1 MQSELSIVADH
12 LAGDQ
17 SQVVAE
23 PSLPAAE
30 VDSWAGTVRV
40 EWDAEAAATSLGQL
54 PFFIDFLKTS
64 GLFDGFVSDCP
75 LAYAS
80 PNAPKTRDLLGT
92 AMLSMLAGHR
102 RYAHISALRFDGVLP
117 DLLGMK
123 KVVSEDSVRRG
134 LKKIDPQAGAGWV
147 RRHLLSCVEPLL
159 SEPWI
164 LDADTTIKPIYGH
177 QEGAEIGYNPKKPGR
192 PSHCYHTYAMAG
204 TRLILDVEL
213 SPGDEHTSNYAAPAL
228 WALLDRLGRECWPRL
243 LRGDAGFGVEP
254 IMAKAE
260 ARGLAYLFKLRL
272 TKNVRRMVEKLA
284 QTEDWIDAGAGFQ
297 AKESFVR
304 LTGWREQRRAIVLR
318 RRIDGDVALSSR
330 DDNGQL
336 KLSFAQVEPDRELWH
351 YQVLVTNL
359 AFETSAFGQL
369 YRDRG
374 DDENI
379 FDEMKNQW
387 GWGGFTTHDLARCRL
402 AAQMNALFFDWWNIF
417 ARLGE
422 PDRHR
427 EAITSRPLLMSAVA
441 TRARHARR
449 TTIRV
454 TSAHAESRPA
464 AKALTMVA
472 SFLRDLMKNAEQLT
486 SLERWRA
493 ILRRAFK
500 AFLDPTFAHPPP
512 RFVPT

>member
-1 MQSELSIVADH
+1 MQSELSIVANH
-12 LAGDQ
+12 LACDQ

-23 PSLPAAE
+23 PALPAAE

-54 PFFIDFLKTS
+54 PFFIGFLKTS

-75 LAYAS
+75 LAFAS

-117 DLLGMK
+117 ELLGMK
-123 KVVSEDSVRRG
+123 KIVSEASVRRG
-134 LKKIDPQAGAGWV
+134 LKKSDAQAGAGWV

-177 QEGAEIGYNPKKPGR
+177 QEGAEIGYNPRKPGR
-192 PSHCYHTYAMAG
+192 PSHCHHTYAMAG

-213 SPGDEHTSNYAAPAL
+213 SAGDEHTSNFAAPTL
-228 WALLDRLGRECWPRL
+228 WALPDRLGRERWSRL
-243 LRGDAGFGVEP
+243 LRGDAGLGVEP
-254 IMAKAE
+254 IMAKAD
-260 ARGLAYLFKLRL
+260 ARGLTYLFKLRL

-318 RRIDGDVALSSR
+318 RHIDGDVALSSR

-351 YQVLVTNL
+351 YQVLVTTL
-359 AFETSAFGQL
+359 DFETSAFGQL

-374 DDENI
+374 YDENI

-387 GWGGFTTHDLARCRL
+387 RWGGFTTHDLAR
-402 AAQMNALFFDWWNIF
+402 
-417 ARLGE
+417 
-422 PDRHR
+422 
-427 EAITSRPLLMSAVA
+427 
-441 TRARHARR
+441 
-449 TTIRV
+449 
-454 TSAHAESRPA
+454 
-464 AKALTMVA
+464 
-472 SFLRDLMKNAEQLT
+472 
-486 SLERWRA
+486 
-493 ILRRAFK
+493 
-500 AFLDPTFAHPPP
+500 
-512 RFVPT
+512 

>member
-1 MQSELSIVADH
+1 MKGALSIFSDHLSGEQSKVVAD
-12 LAGDQ
+12 
-17 SQVVAE
+17 E
-23 PSLPAAE
+23 PPMSVE
-30 VDSWAGTVRV
+30 VDSWAGIVRV
-40 EWDAEAAATSLGQL
+40 EWDAETAATSLGQL

-80 PNAPKTRDLLGT
+80 PNAPKKRDLLGT

-117 DLLGMK
+117 ELLGMT

-134 LKKIDPQAGAGWV
+134 LKKIDAAAGAAWV
-147 RRHLLSCVEPLL
+147 RRHLLSCVEPIL

-164 LDADTTIKPIYGH
+164 LDVDTTIKPIYGH

-204 TRLILDVEL
+204 TRLILDVDV
-213 SPGDEHTSNYAAPAL
+213 SPGDEHTSNFAAPTL
-228 WALLDRLGRECWPRL
+228 WALLDRLNRECWPRL

-260 ARGLAYLFKLRL
+260 ARGLPYLFKLRL
-272 TKNVRRMVEKLA
+272 TKNVRRMIEKLA
-284 QTEDWIDAGAGFQ
+284 QTADWIDAGAGFE
-297 AKESFVR
+297 AKESAVR
-304 LTGWREQRRAIVLR
+304 LTGWREQRRVIVLR
-318 RRIDGDVALSSR
+318 RRIVGDVALRSR
-330 DDNGQL
+330 DQSGQL
-336 KLSFAQVEPDRELWH
+336 RLSFAEVGPDREIWE
-351 YQVLVTNL
+351 YQVLVTTL
-359 AFETSAFGQL
+359 DLETSAFGQS

-402 AAQMNALFFDWWNIF
+402 AAQLNALFYDWWNIF

-422 PDRHR
+422 PDWHR

-454 TSAHAESRPA
+454 ASAHAEARPA
-464 AKALTMVA
+464 AKALAMVA
-472 SFLRDLMKNAEQLT
+472 GFLRELVKGAEQLT
-486 SLERWRA
+486 SAEKWRA

-500 AFLDPTFAHPPP
+500 AFLDPTLVHPPP
-512 RFVPT
+512 RFLAR